1 MNAHME
7 VLTNPRSEGKEGE
20 EESKGRG
27 AEEIG
32 LAFPR
37 AEIRFGI
44 PTREMVAIT
53 KTLVTQK
60 A

>member
-1 MNAHME
+1 M
-7 VLTNPRSEGKEGE
+7 LTYPRSEGKEGE
-20 EESKGRG
+20 EESTRRR

-37 AEIRFGI
+37 AEIRYGI